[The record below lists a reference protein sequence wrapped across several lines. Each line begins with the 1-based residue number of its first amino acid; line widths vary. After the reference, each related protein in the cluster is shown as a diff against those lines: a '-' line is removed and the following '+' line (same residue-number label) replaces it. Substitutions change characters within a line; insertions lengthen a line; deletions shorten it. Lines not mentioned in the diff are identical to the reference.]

1 MQFIIYFFAGV
12 LQDFLLTLNWRYMV
26 KDKVWGASLFSFLTT
41 IISFVVL
48 YNILTKLDQERS
60 IIAIIVYSVGIA
72 TGTFLGMKTKIGMKD
87 SEINKS

>member
-12 LQDFLLTLNWRYMV
+12 LQDFLLTLNWRFMA
-26 KDKVWGASLFSFLTT
+26 KDKAFSASFFSFLTT

-60 IIAIIVYSVGIA
+60 IIAIVIYSLGIA
-72 TGTFLGMKTKIGMKD
+72 MGTFLGMKTKIGTKD
-87 SEINKS
+87 K